1 MPPPPA
7 ATTAAAAL
15 RTFLRRCGGPPLPAR
30 RHLTGAPSTAAAGEL
45 LPVAPAASK
54 DLQFCVVGSG
64 PAGFYTAEKLLRQFG
79 DAARVDV
86 LDQLPTPFGLV
97 RSGVAPDHPE
107 TKLVNNQFAAL
118 ATNDARCRFVGNV
131 ALGRDVSL
139 AQLRRHYHG
148 VILAYGA
155 ESDRQL
161 GIPGEA
167 SQHSWHWLV
176 SRCTDLG
183 GMHSARE
190 FVWWYNG
197 HPWHADLAPDLNAH
211 ESAVVLGQASPG
223 APSVSYQ
230 ILRPT
235 LARTQACIFG
245 SKLCPSDI
253 SEKSQGNVAL
263 DVARILLRDP
273 DELAATDIAAH
284 ALTALRKS
292 TIRKVYLVGRRGP
305 AQAACTARELR
316 ELLNLKSIHV
326 HVSPEDLDISEADKA
341 ELKVNRSH
349 RRVFE
354 LFQKAVRTGA
364 QAVGPAARQV
374 YFVFF
379 RRPTEI
385 LGNMD
390 NTHVN
395 GVRLEKTT
403 LQPGGLGKP
412 QRAIGLGE
420 FEDIPCGLV
429 LRSIGYK
436 SIPVTGLHFDH
447 AKGIV
452 PNRLGRVL
460 REVPSEQQDDVG
472 GWGTKAEHYDDG
484 LYVVGWLKRGPTGV
498 IATNLIDA
506 EETVASIAED
516 SWAGRLPRPA
526 SDCGRLQLLNRLADS
541 GARPVDL
548 AGWQRIDA
556 EEVWRGALAGKPREK
571 IVSTADMLQIAG
583 V

>member
-7 ATTAAAAL
+7 ATTAAAVL
-15 RTFLRRCGGPPLPAR
+15 RTFLRRCGGPPLPLPAR
-30 RHLTGAPSTAAAGEL
+30 RHLTVAPSTAAAGEL
-45 LPVAPAASK
+45 LPGAPAPSK
-54 DLQFCVVGSG
+54 ELQFCVVGSG
-64 PAGFYTAEKLLRQFG
+64 PAGFYTAEKLLRHFG

-118 ATNDARCRFVGNV
+118 ATSDARCRFVGNV

-155 ESDRQL
+155 ESDRRL
-161 GIPGEA
+161 GISGE
-167 SQHSWHWLV
+167 
-176 SRCTDLG
+176 DLG

-223 APSVSYQ
+223 FSEP
-230 ILRPT
+230 
-235 LARTQACIFG
+235 AC
-245 SKLCPSDI
+245 LCA

-284 ALTALRKS
+284 ALTVLRKS

-316 ELLNLKSIHV
+316 ELLDLKSIHV

-354 LFQKAVRTGA
+354 LFQKVVRTGA
-364 QAVGPAARQV
+364 QPVSPAARQV

-385 LGNMD
+385 LGNVD

-420 FEDIPCGLV
+420 LEDIPCGLI

-436 SIPVTGLHFDH
+436 SIPVPELHFDH
-447 AKGIV
+447 TKGIV
-452 PNRLGRVL
+452 PNKLGRVL

-472 GWGTKAEHYDDG
+472 GWGTKAEHYEDG

-516 SWAGRLPRPA
+516 SWAGCLPRPA
-526 SDCGRLQLLNRLADS
+526 SDCGRLQLLNRLAES

-556 EEVWRGALAGKPREK
+556 EEVRRGVLAGKPREK